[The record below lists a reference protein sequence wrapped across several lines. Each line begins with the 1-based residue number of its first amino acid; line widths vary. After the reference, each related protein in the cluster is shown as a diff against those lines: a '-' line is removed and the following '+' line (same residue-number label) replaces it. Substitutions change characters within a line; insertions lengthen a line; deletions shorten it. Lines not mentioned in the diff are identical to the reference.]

1 MNIFIKSKVVLFYW
15 RSIQLLQTE
24 KNKHCQEKRLMNKE
38 EKESLV
44 KKAYCRLSQ
53 KRELLPP
60 RKMFQ
65 TSYSFLMF
73 TIKE

>member
-1 MNIFIKSKVVLFYW
+1 
-15 RSIQLLQTE
+15 
-24 KNKHCQEKRLMNKE
+24 MNKE

-44 KKAYCRLSQ
+44 KKAYYRLSQ
-53 KRELLPP
+53 KRELLSP

-73 TIKE
+73 KIKE